1 MVANPLI
8 EREERYG
15 AFLIQQLNQGKLNR
29 AFLEQMLH
37 HFSVHRYCFET
48 VAERTDIHFMRA
60 TVVWVLQE
68 WFDLANETVDDL
80 ILVYEEVVANVL
92 RHSYQAHEAKWL
104 RYCLIRDQRDL
115 ILTVVD
121 RGAAGRNPALVERFA
136 SISREGRPPLQ
147 HRGGLGLY
155 LMKRI
160 MDEIE
165 YHPGGPENIITMRKV
180 CFA

>member
-1 MVANPLI
+1 MVANPLM

-15 AFLIQQLNQGKLNR
+15 AFLIQQLNQGKLKR
-29 AFLEQMLH
+29 EFLEQMLH
-37 HFSVHRYCFET
+37 HFSVHRFCFEA

-104 RYCLIRDQRDL
+104 RYCLIREQHDL

-121 RGAAGRNPALVERFA
+121 RGAGGRNSALVERFA

-160 MDEIE
+160 MDEID
-165 YHPGGPENIITMRKV
+165 YRPGGSENIITMRKV

>member
-1 MVANPLI
+1 MASNPLV

-15 AFLIQQLNQGKLNR
+15 SFLIQQLNQGKLTKP
-29 AFLEQMLH
+29 FLEQMLH
-37 HFSVHRYCFET
+37 SFSVHKYCFET
-48 VAERTDIHFMRA
+48 VAERTDIQFLRA
-60 TVVWVLQE
+60 TVVWVLRE
-68 WFDLANETVDDL
+68 WFDLPEETVDDL

-104 RYCLIRDQRDL
+104 RYCLVRDNHQL
-115 ILTVVD
+115 VLTVVD
-121 RGAAGRNPALVERFA
+121 RGAGGRNPALPERFA
-136 SISREGRPPLQ
+136 TISKEGRPPLQ

-160 MDEIE
+160 MDSIE
-165 YHPGGPENIITMRKV
+165 YVPGGSENVITMRKT